1 MIYIIFAVSSRE
13 NDRECVLL
21 NAISCNLS
29 IFKKRSMN
37 RLQTRN
43 EILKGQRNRA
53 YAGLHATREELERV
67 KASNGNLLLMFS
79 LVGLSMFVLSIYLC
93 SNE

>member
-21 NAISCNLS
+21 NAFMYLLI
-29 IFKKRSMN
+29 KKNMN

>member
-1 MIYIIFAVSSRE
+1 LNAVS
-13 NDRECVLL
+13 LQL
-21 NAISCNLS
+21 ITKNL
-29 IFKKRSMN
+29 KKMRDLKKS
-37 RLQTRN
+37 N

-67 KASNGNLLLMFS
+67 KASNGNLLVMFS